1 MKKMITAAMVAGAA
15 LALTACGGQEAEAPA
30 EPAATEEAAPEEMAP
45 EADPADAAAEGLD
58 PTGNPIGM
66 GAPAEGAAPAA
77 AEAEAPAA
85 E

>member
-1 MKKMITAAMVAGAA
+1 MKKMITAVMVAGAA
-15 LALTACGGQEAEAPA
+15 LALTACGGQEAEA
-30 EPAATEEAAPEEMAP
+30 PAATEEAAPEEMAP

-66 GAPAEGAAPAA
+66 GAPADGAAPAA